1 MKRLNLFLAF
11 LSLFIDLNDSYRIG
25 LGRADVTGP
34 SVEIA
39 FVSLSKLR
47 RTSIML
53 FVIRWATHNSINA
66 AMAFTPDSTLA
77 PSSSRIRRH
86 IE

>member
-1 MKRLNLFLAF
+1 MKRLNLFLAL

-47 RTSIML
+47 RTQ
-53 FVIRWATHNSINA
+53 
-66 AMAFTPDSTLA
+66 
-77 PSSSRIRRH
+77 
-86 IE
+86 